1 MHALCLSTIFPRAPQ
16 RTAAYPMPS
25 NSAAHITRRQGV
37 FRLQISVTF
46 AEK

>member
-1 MHALCLSTIFPRAPQ
+1 MFFIGCFLDGGGRSVSRGLVGALPRRPHA
-16 RTAAYPMPS
+16 
-25 NSAAHITRRQGV
+25 TRKRGV